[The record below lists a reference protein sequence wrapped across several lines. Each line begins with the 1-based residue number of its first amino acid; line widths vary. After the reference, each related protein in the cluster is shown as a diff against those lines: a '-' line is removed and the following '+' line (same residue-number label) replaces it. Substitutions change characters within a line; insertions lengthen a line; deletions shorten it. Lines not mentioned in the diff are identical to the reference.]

1 MPKEQ
6 TDANEEVEQSSA
18 STDANGSESSTEK
31 TAVEK
36 AVESVQTESVE
47 ADDESATESEGE
59 EKESTEK
66 ETTEGD
72 EQKEEQG
79 DEKVTEQKAAILD
92 KPEDEK
98 LPFHKEPRF
107 QELIQEKNQYK
118 EKLAALEPQAK
129 RTQVLDE
136 YVAAHNIQPQQ
147 LQSALEYLRLLNTEP
162 QKAYEML
169 KPTYERLAMLSG
181 DRLPTDLQEQVTAG
195 VIPAEVAKELA
206 QARSGKEYQQWQS
219 QTQQMTAAQ
228 RQEYSIQ
235 GAIDSWAATTMQRD
249 PDLSRGGDKYNYL
262 DMKLKALRLSTPPKT
277 PEEGL
282 RLTEQ
287 AYKET
292 NEFFNKFNAKKIVKK
307 QIQSQQSTQNASAVV
322 KNEKDVVNAILQGRR
337 PHQLKYT

>member
-1 MPKEQ
+1 MPKEP
-6 TDANEEVEQSSA
+6 TDANTEVEQSSA
-18 STDANGSESSTEK
+18 STDANGSESSTEQQQ
-31 TAVEK
+31 AVEK
-36 AVESVQTESVE
+36 AVASVNDAAEAETESAPESEVEGEQTEKVVP
-47 ADDESATESEGE
+47 EGE
-59 EKESTEK
+59 
-66 ETTEGD
+66 
-72 EQKEEQG
+72 EQKEEVVP
-79 DEKVTEQKAAILD
+79 EKPVTLD

-118 EKLAALEPQAK
+118 EKVAALEPQAK
-129 RTQVLDE
+129 RAQVLDE
-136 YVAAHNIQPQQ
+136 YVAQYNIQPQQ

-181 DRLPTDLQEQVTAG
+181 DKLPTDLQEQVTAG
-195 VIPAEVAKELA
+195 VIPVELAKELA
-206 QARSGKEYQQWQS
+206 QARSGKEYQAWQS
-219 QTQQMTAAQ
+219 QTQQLTQQQ
-228 RQEYSIQ
+228 RAELAIQ
-235 GAIDSWAATTMQRD
+235 GAIDSWATSTMQRD
-249 PDLSRGGDKYNYL
+249 PDLTRGSDKYNYL
-262 DMKLKALRLSTPPKT
+262 DMKLKAMRLATPPRT

-322 KNEKDVVNAILQGRR
+322 KDAKDVVNGILAGKR
-337 PHQLKYT
+337 PHQFRYS